1 MEGDSQQPGIP
12 HSMAISIHSL
22 RMEGDGRIPAAEQ
35 PGNISIHSLR
45 MEGDS
50 AVTVMPHCTAAFQ
63 STPSAWR
70 ETSHTR
76 HPLFALTFQST
87 PSAWRE
93 TFFEAWKNGNGTQF
107 QSTPS
112 AWRETRKEYCGKKPA
127 GISIHSLRMEGDKSN
142 SGSFVPAFLFQ
153 STPSAWRE
161 TSCWIQMESIRIPF
175 QSTPSA
181 WRETKC
187 TEFIFIC
194 QIISI
199 HSLRMEGDNNN
210 AY

>member
-112 AWRETRKEYCGKKPA
+112 AWRETNPIPDHLYQHFYFNPLPPHGGRHRAGYRWKVSEFHFNPLPPHGGRLNAPNSFLFVRSFQSTPSAWRETITMPIDFKKFN
-127 GISIHSLRMEGDKSN
+127 ISIHSLRMEGD
-142 SGSFVPAFLFQ
+142 
-153 STPSAWRE
+153 
-161 TSCWIQMESIRIPF
+161 
-175 QSTPSA
+175 
-181 WRETKC
+181 
-187 TEFIFIC
+187 
-194 QIISI
+194 
-199 HSLRMEGDNNN
+199 
-210 AY
+210 